1 MTESIEKNKAY
12 WKDRPIDF
20 SGTHR
25 CRSCRLIL
33 NKTEFTVNRS
43 TADGV
48 SIYCKTCQ
56 KEKVRQS
63 KLKHRIKWASQL
75 PDLTGVK
82 KCSSCKLH
90 VGRSLFFIDRGT
102 KDGLTSQ
109 CKSCMDRDS
118 SRCDED
124 RRTSDSATDI
134 RFVED
139 VPSSPSDT
147 MPLPVVQEKPMA
159 LQAMPME
166 FQEKPAFVQ
175 VRGSLNFD
183 VFNMGAATTT
193 FDYMEAV
200 KFLAT
205 LPLPSL
211 LMLKTAVDDACEVVK
226 RVQFDGYK

>member
-1 MTESIEKNKAY
+1 MAESIERNKAY

-20 SGTHR
+20 NGTHQ
-25 CRSCRLIL
+25 CRKCRLIL

-43 TADGV
+43 TASGV

-63 KLKHRIKWASQL
+63 KLKYRIKWASQL
-75 PDLTGVK
+75 PDLSGVK
-82 KCSSCKLH
+82 KCSACKLQ
-90 VGRSLFFIDRGT
+90 VERSLFFIDRGT

-109 CKSCMDRDS
+109 CKSCMEPGNS
-118 SRCDED
+118 QCED
-124 RRTSDSATDI
+124 PPQRIERVADITSTEEVSL
-134 RFVED
+134 
-139 VPSSPSDT
+139 SLSDT
-147 MPLPVVQEKPMA
+147 KTLPITHEESMVVQDNPTVN
-159 LQAMPME
+159 Q
-166 FQEKPAFVQ
+166 
-175 VRGSLNFD
+175 RRNSLNFD
-183 VFNMGAATTT
+183 VFNMGAATTM

-200 KFLAT
+200 KYLAT